1 MSMPA
6 GISEMPAGILDTDP
20 VILCMDRQKQE
31 KRLTEVKAGGL
42 TATESRGN
50 RNEIIK
56 RAGVNSPAERRQ
68 L

>member
-42 TATESRGN
+42 
-50 RNEIIK
+50 
-56 RAGVNSPAERRQ
+56 
-68 L
+68 

>member
-1 MSMPA
+1 MPA
-6 GISEMPAGILDTDP
+6 GISDMPADILNAAS
-20 VILCMDRQKQE
+20 VLLCMDRQKQE

-42 TATESRGN
+42 TATESTGN